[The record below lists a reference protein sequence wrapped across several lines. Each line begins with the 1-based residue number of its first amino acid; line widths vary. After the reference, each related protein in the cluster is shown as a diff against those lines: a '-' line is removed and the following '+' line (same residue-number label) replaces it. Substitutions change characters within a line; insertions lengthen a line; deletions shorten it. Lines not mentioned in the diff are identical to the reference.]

1 MKLTD
6 LNHEEKLALVGFLK
20 IIIQADKE
28 FSEEEA
34 AELNKVA
41 KEMGVPEFKDAV
53 NEAKKLFVKVGDIK
67 EWSKKIDRQPARELI
82 FDILYEVALPGDIVP
97 EEAKV
102 LGWLAKRWEIP
113 TYKNTKKLDPNDKS
127 LV

>member
-6 LNHEEKLALVGFLK
+6 LTRDEQLALVGFLK
-20 IIIQADKE
+20 IIIQADKD

-41 KEMGVPEFKDAV
+41 KEMGVPEFREAV
-53 NEAKKLFVKVGDIK
+53 AQAKKLFIKVADIK
-67 EWSKKIDRQPARELI
+67 EFSKKIERQPAREMI
-82 FDILYEVALPGDIVP
+82 FNILYEVALPGDIVP

-113 TYKNTKKLDPNDKS
+113 TYDNAKKTNDS
-127 LV
+127 

>member
-6 LNHEEKLALVGFLK
+6 LSHEEKLALVGFLK

-28 FSEEEA
+28 FSDEEA

-41 KEMGVPEFKDAV
+41 KEMGVPEFKETV

-67 EWSKKIDRQPARELI
+67 EFSKKIERQPARELI
-82 FDILYEVALPGDIVP
+82 FNILYEVALPGDIVP

-102 LGWLAKRWEIP
+102 LSWLAKRWEIP
-113 TYKNTKKLDPNDKS
+113 TYKNTDKLDKDDNS
-127 LV
+127 LE